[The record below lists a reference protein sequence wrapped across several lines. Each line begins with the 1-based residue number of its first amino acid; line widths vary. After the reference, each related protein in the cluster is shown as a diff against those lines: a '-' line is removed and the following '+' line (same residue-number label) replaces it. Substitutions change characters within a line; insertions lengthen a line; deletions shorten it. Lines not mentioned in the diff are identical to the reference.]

1 MTQAAT
7 RHFVFLIVTLAVLAT
22 IAVAMVAPG
31 LDKDSLQVA
40 GLFGLLGVLAH
51 ALAYQRPT
59 KGAGSANI
67 SFIPFLSAVGIA
79 PTLVVV
85 VAVAMAVLVAELLQR
100 REIIKGVFNV
110 AQYTLSVAL
119 AVLVYRSFGGFPI
132 GSSPQHPV
140 FAFVAAFTTY
150 VTANTMAV
158 SGVLAVNKKQ
168 RFARV
173 WRQVIGSA
181 IVYDVLA
188 IPAVYGFAY
197 VYHFGAIWAVGV
209 AFPLFG
215 LRQLYK
221 QNWDLERVNEELLHV
236 MVAAIEAR
244 DPYTSGHSQRV
255 SEYAQIIASAVGV
268 GSRATAR
275 IAVAA
280 LLHDV
285 GKIHE
290 EFAPILRKPGRLTE
304 EEFAVMKTHS
314 MKGAVLAA
322 RVTQF
327 QDVVP
332 AIRSHHESWDGSGYP
347 DGLLAE
353 DIPLWA
359 RIIAFADTIDAMT
372 TDRPYREAMEP
383 DTVRAELRAESG
395 TQFDPDIANALT
407 SDRNWQL
414 MSDAIGR
421 LRPSVRL
428 APVSRSPVSL
438 QIEARRSAV
447 GL

>member
-7 RHFVFLIVTLAVLAT
+7 RNFVFVIVAMATIAT
-22 IAVAMVAPG
+22 IAVAILAPG
-31 LDKDSLQVA
+31 IDKNSIQVA

-59 KGAGSANI
+59 SGGANI

-85 VAVAMAVLVAELLQR
+85 VAVAMAVIVAEMLQR
-100 REIIKGVFNV
+100 RELIKGVFNV

-119 AVLVYRSFGGFPI
+119 AVLVYHLLGGFPI
-132 GSSPQHPV
+132 GSSTEHPV
-140 FAFVAAFTTY
+140 LPFVAAFATY
-150 VTANTMAV
+150 VVTNTMTV
-158 SGVLAVNKKQ
+158 SGVVAVNKKKQ
-168 RFARV
+168 FLKV
-173 WRQVIGSA
+173 WVVGISGS
-181 IVYDVLA
+181 ILYDVLA

-197 VYHFGAIWAVGV
+197 VYHFGALWAVGV
-209 AFPLFG
+209 AFPIFG

-221 QNWDLERVNEELLHV
+221 TNWDLERVNEELLHV

-255 SEYAQIIASAVGV
+255 AEYAQLVARAVGV
-268 GSRATAR
+268 GGRATSR

-290 EFAPILRKPGRLTE
+290 EFAPILRKPGRLTD
-304 EEFAVMKTHS
+304 EEFAVMRTHS
-314 MKGAVLAA
+314 EKGAVLAG

-327 QDVVP
+327 ADVVP
-332 AIRSHHESWDGSGYP
+332 AIRSHHEAWDGSGYP
-347 DGLLAE
+347 DNLRAE
-353 DIPLWA
+353 EIPLWA

-395 TQFDPDIANALT
+395 TQFDPDIATSLT

-414 MSDAIGR
+414 MADAIGR
-421 LRPSVRL
+421 LRPTVRL

-447 GL
+447 GAP

>member
-1 MTQAAT
+1 MA
-7 RHFVFLIVTLAVLAT
+7 LLAT
-22 IAVAMVAPG
+22 VAVAVVAPG
-31 LDKDSLQVA
+31 LDRDSLQVA

-85 VAVAMAVLVAELLQR
+85 VAVALAVLVAELLQR
-100 REIIKGVFNV
+100 REMIKGVFNV
-110 AQYTLSVAL
+110 SQYTLSVAL
-119 AVLVYRSFGGFPI
+119 AVLVYRACGGFPI
-132 GSSPQHPV
+132 GSSSQHPV
-140 FAFVAAFTTY
+140 FPFVAAFATY
-150 VTANTMAV
+150 VAANTMAV
-158 SGVLAVNKKQ
+158 GGVLSVNKKQ
-168 RFARV
+168 PFGRV
-173 WRQVIGSA
+173 WRQVIGGA
-181 IVYDVLA
+181 ILYDVLA

-197 VYHFGAIWAVGV
+197 VYHFGALWAVGV

-221 QNWDLERVNEELLHV
+221 TNWDLERVNEELLHV

-255 SEYAQIIASAVGV
+255 SEYAQIIARVAGV
-268 GSRATAR
+268 GGRATAR

-290 EFAPILRKPGRLTE
+290 EFAPILRKPGRLTD
-304 EEFAVMKTHS
+304 EEFAIMKTHS
-314 MKGAVLAA
+314 DKGAILAA

-327 QDVVP
+327 ADVVP
-332 AIRSHHESWDGSGYP
+332 AIRSHHEAWDGTGYP
-347 DGLLAE
+347 DGLRAE
-353 DIPLWA
+353 EIPLWA

-372 TDRPYREAMEP
+372 TDRPYREAMEEH
-383 DTVRAELRAESG
+383 TVRAELQAEAG
-395 TQFDPDIANALT
+395 TQFDPDVASLLT
-407 SDRNWQL
+407 SERNWSA
-414 MSDAIGR
+414 MADAIGR
-421 LRPSVRL
+421 LRPTVRL
-428 APVSRSPVSL
+428 APVSHSPVSL

-447 GL
+447 GT

>member
-7 RHFVFLIVTLAVLAT
+7 RNFVFVIVAMATIAT
-22 IAVAMVAPG
+22 IAVAILAPG
-31 LDKDSLQVA
+31 IDKNSIQVA

-59 KGAGSANI
+59 SGGANI

-85 VAVAMAVLVAELLQR
+85 VAVAMAVIVAEMLQR
-100 REIIKGVFNV
+100 RELIKGVFNV

-119 AVLVYRSFGGFPI
+119 AVLVYHLLGGFPI
-132 GSSPQHPV
+132 GSSTEHPV
-140 FAFVAAFTTY
+140 LPFVAAFATY
-150 VTANTMAV
+150 VVTNTMTV
-158 SGVLAVNKKQ
+158 SGVVAVNKKKQ
-168 RFARV
+168 FLKV
-173 WRQVIGSA
+173 WVVGISGS
-181 IVYDVLA
+181 ILYDVLA

-197 VYHFGAIWAVGV
+197 VYHFGALWAVGV
-209 AFPLFG
+209 AFPIFG

-221 QNWDLERVNEELLHV
+221 TNWDLERVNEELLHV

-255 SEYAQIIASAVGV
+255 SEYAQLVARAVGV
-268 GSRATAR
+268 GGRATSR

-290 EFAPILRKPGRLTE
+290 EFAPILRKPGRLTD
-304 EEFAVMKTHS
+304 EEFAVMRTHS
-314 MKGAVLAA
+314 EKGAVLAG

-327 QDVVP
+327 ADVVP
-332 AIRSHHESWDGSGYP
+332 AIRSHHEAWDGSGYP
-347 DGLLAE
+347 DNLRAE
-353 DIPLWA
+353 EIPLWA

-395 TQFDPDIANALT
+395 TQFDPDIATSLT

-414 MSDAIGR
+414 MADAIGR
-421 LRPSVRL
+421 LRPTVRL

-447 GL
+447 GAP